1 MDDDI
6 PTFFCNEDGF
16 LDLHRIFLNE
26 SIENLDIAIETIVDL
41 FDEYKNHDFNREYL
55 NLLLHG
61 LRETEFLHNKLVEE
75 YKRIMD
81 NL

>member
-6 PTFFCNEDGF
+6 PTFCNEDGF
-16 LDLHRIFLNE
+16 LDLHMIFLNE
-26 SIENLDIAIETIVDL
+26 SIENLDEAIETITDII
-41 FDEYKNHDFNREYL
+41 DEHKNHDFNREYMK
-55 NLLLHG
+55 LLLHA
-61 LRETEFLHNKLVEE
+61 LRETEFLHNKLVDE